1 MRRWRSNIVGSMEK
15 FWRTV
20 LLAAVVS
27 LAGCVNFNRL
37 ELTAFHVDS
46 VTPAGFRSVTG
57 VATATVDNRSVGF
70 TVYDIG
76 GTVRHEGR
84 ELGNFS
90 VEPVTVRA
98 RSEGDYT
105 LNAEMSLSQGVSLVG
120 LLGMLQNFD
129 MDDLTV
135 DVFLTVKAKGRAP
148 QKFRMKDI
156 PVRRVMD
163 IMRSGNI

>member
-90 VEPVTVRA
+90 VEPVTVR
-98 RSEGDYT
+98 
-105 LNAEMSLSQGVSLVG
+105 V
-120 LLGMLQNFD
+120 
-129 MDDLTV
+129 TV
-135 DVFLTVKAKGRAP
+135 TSP
-148 QKFRMKDI
+148 
-156 PVRRVMD
+156 P
-163 IMRSGNI
+163 